1 MPTRSASRR
10 RPQAVPPPSATSADA
25 YTILYLYDMRRD
37 EEMRK
42 ARNFVSAEFWPT
54 SAEDILAIARAF
66 PSPENTWMRQVTT
79 YWEMAAAMVLRGAL
93 HEDLFYDCSGEMYC
107 VYAKF
112 RPYLHEVRVK
122 LPKFL
127 LNVEAVILRTREG
140 RGRLERLE
148 RQLQRRQQKLAQRR
162 AAIAATSAGYR

>member
-1 MPTRSASRR
+1 MAMTSVHRR
-10 RPQAVPPPSATSADA
+10 RSQSVPPASATPPDA
-25 YTILYLYDMRRD
+25 HTILYLYDLRRD
-37 EEMRK
+37 DEMRK
-42 ARNFVSAEFWPT
+42 ARHFISAEFWPA

-79 YWEMAAAMVLRGAL
+79 YWEMAASLVLRGAL
-93 HEDLFYDCSGEMYC
+93 NEDLFYDSSGEMYC

-112 RPYLHEVRVK
+112 RPHLPGVRMK

-127 LNVEAVILRTREG
+127 LNVEEVILRTKQGRE
-140 RGRLERLE
+140 RLERLE